1 MYFTMLIINGW
12 IKEKVYMKIEGT
24 PRERVMMTLD
34 DCLRKNMED
43 GEAAKLKLRFGGECG

>member
-24 PRERVMMTLD
+24 PRERVKMTLD
-34 DCLRKNMED
+34 DYLRKNMED
-43 GEAAKLKLRFGGECG
+43 GEAAKLKFNSI